1 MTRRS
6 RLLFVTAFAIII
18 GACGDASDTLEFPFD
33 QEPTTVIVEVGRGD
47 VTVTENN
54 ERGTSIEA
62 TLSYEDTAPAVT
74 ADLSDG
80 ILRVSDNCVT
90 GCSVDYRIL
99 VGDTADVTLVNGEG
113 DIVITGLEGTFDI
126 AGSGTGD
133 VGLNSLTG
141 SITVAIESGDILG
154 ARLVSET
161 AQFATGDGAVDVTF
175 DQVPTNL
182 SVASGSGDVTAQVP
196 DVPYLVDA
204 ATADG
209 AVDVQVDVDAASER
223 AIVIGTDSGDV
234 TLYKK

>member
-1 MTRRS
+1 MTRCS
-6 RLLFVTAFAIII
+6 RLLSATAFAIII
-18 GACGDASDTLEFPFD
+18 TACGDASDTLEFPFD
-33 QEPTTVIVEVGRGD
+33 EEPTTVVVEVGRGD

-126 AGSGTGD
+126 TGSGTGD

-141 SITVAIESGDILG
+141 PITVAIESGDILG

-161 AQFATGDGAVDVTF
+161 AQFATGDGNVDVTF

-182 SVASGSGDVTAQVP
+182 AVASGSGDVTAQVP
-196 DVPYLVDA
+196 DVPYVVDA

-209 AVDVQVDVDAASER
+209 DVDVQVDVDAGSER
-223 AIVIGTDSGDV
+223 AIVIGTESGDV